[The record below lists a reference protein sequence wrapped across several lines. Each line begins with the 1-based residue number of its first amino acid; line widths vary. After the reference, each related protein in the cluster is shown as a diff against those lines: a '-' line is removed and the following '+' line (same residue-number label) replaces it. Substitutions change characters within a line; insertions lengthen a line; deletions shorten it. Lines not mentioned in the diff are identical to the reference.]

1 MINNLAY
8 TPILRYSDNRNSL
21 SPSTV
26 SAKSQRTGLTV
37 DDKVAKE
44 FVEHVVERTVDTFN
58 YIGTEYTGNNVSI
71 PSVFDSNP
79 AGMPNIVVK
88 SIQTV
93 LDGLLKLPDHFEL
106 VPNPE
111 FKQHPDSFD
120 LKESASSTP
129 FKLVNKL
136 ASAEFSDP
144 LLHSRKPPSIYLND
158 EPPSIFAEVHPFLG
172 NFLKK
177 NQSEGST
184 QAIPAFAPELIRE
197 KTMNALEGRGLI
209 RKRKLS

>member
-1 MINNLAY
+1 VIA
-8 TPILRYSDNRNSL
+8 
-21 SPSTV
+21 
-26 SAKSQRTGLTV
+26 
-37 DDKVAKE
+37 
-44 FVEHVVERTVDTFN
+44 RTVDPFR

-71 PSVFDSNP
+71 PSVFDSDP
-79 AGMPNIVVK
+79 AGMSNIVVK

-106 VPNPE
+106 VQNPE

-144 LLHSRKPPSIYLND
+144 LLHSRKPHSIYLND
-158 EPPSIFAEVHPFLG
+158 ESPSIFAEVHPFLG
-172 NFLKK
+172 DFLKK
-177 NQSEGST
+177 NQSKERT
-184 QAIPAFAPELIRE
+184 KAIPAFDPELIRE